1 MKETIDLLAKLKSLP
16 FPPQILGLMNGMA
29 IANETLWS
37 MSAAWGHMGI
47 QNGVP
52 VDSVNKTARAM
63 LKHLSEMQMLT
74 LRYALNDL
82 EVPDALRSMYMGYL
96 LQCCTGCTEA
106 ELANSFEK
114 NGIPNDLLSD
124 QRLPR
129 VDVPDKQNIVLPN

>member
-37 MSAAWGHMGI
+37 MSAAWRSLGV

-52 VDSVNKTARAM
+52 IESANKTARAM
-63 LKHLSEMQMLT
+63 LKHLSETHMLT
-74 LRYALNDL
+74 LRYALNDF
-82 EVPDALRSMYMGYL
+82 EVPDALRSIYMGYL

-106 ELANSFEK
+106 ELADAFEK
-114 NGIPNDLLSD
+114 TGVPNDLLSD

-129 VDVPDKQNIVLPN
+129 VDVPDRKIVLPN